1 MKAAQED
8 CAWLR
13 SLVSPDD
20 PGRVAGLRD
29 MADSAPSLFLEWAKA
44 SLRNCNDTAESRQL
58 LSMLTTRGWLP
69 GLIRDVAAEDPGLA
83 GGIVQLGQAM
93 HPGLERELSA
103 QEVATPGDAFARP
116 GMGIPSGC
124 LETIQKLLSLLP
136 AQQSALGLS
145 PRSRARLAQIC
156 GHLFRLQPLW
166 ESLLLDEDAR
176 VRATAIEALWSQPPP
191 PPSRDGWDDRLWA
204 MAQDPSHRVAVN
216 ALVALSLAG
225 DDRAL
230 GGLVR
235 KVEEGEGLVRLAA
248 FWGMGRSGDIRFH
261 VFIRQWRLK
270 FRNDMA
276 SLRGS
281 LAALVRLRQAEML
294 SRASN
299 GRLRVLSSR
308 VAGGQIEIEAVAP
321 GAGPD
326 LRGGHLQPWAGDT
339 PIWDYRA
346 VVESPGPECRVLFLT
361 APGEARHEWEQR
373 WASVRGECGCEASF
387 DPAAGP
393 GGWTHIVL
401 LGDGAAPGA
410 ALAEAGPATRIYRLG
425 GRRASDSAGAFL
437 DLAEALRSVWVLRMS
452 APPPEAGPLTLRL
465 RSPRWVAGPVDAS
478 PSPGP

>member
-44 SLRNCNDTAESRQL
+44 SLRNCNDTAESRQI

-69 GLIRDVAAEDPGLA
+69 GLIREVAEADPGLA

-93 HPGLERELSA
+93 HPGLERELTLTES
-103 QEVATPGDAFARP
+103 ARP
-116 GMGIPSGC
+116 VDSSVRPDTGLPSGC
-124 LETIQKLLSLLP
+124 FDTMQKLLALLP
-136 AQQSALGLS
+136 ARQSAAGLS

-191 PPSRDGWDDRLWA
+191 PPGAGWEDRLWA

-225 DDRAL
+225 DERAL

-235 KVEEGEGLVRLAA
+235 KAEEGEGLVRLAA

-261 VFIRQWRLK
+261 VFIRQWRLN

-308 VAGGQIEIEAVAP
+308 VTGGQIEIEAVAP
-321 GAGPD
+321 GAGPE

-339 PIWDYRA
+339 PIWNYRA
-346 VVESPGPECRVLFLT
+346 AVESPGPGCRVLFIT

-373 WASVRGECGCEASF
+373 WASERGECGCEASF

-393 GGWTHIVL
+393 GDWTHIVL
-401 LGDGAAPGA
+401 LGDEAAHEP
-410 ALAEAGPATRIYRLG
+410 ALAEAGPATRVYRLG
-425 GRRASDSAGAFL
+425 GRRASDSAGAFQ
-437 DLAEALRSVWVLRMS
+437 DLAEALRSVWVLRLPV
-452 APPPEAGPLTLRL
+452 PPLEAGPLTLRL
-465 RSPRWVAGPVDAS
+465 RSPRRVAGPVDAAA
-478 PSPGP
+478 SPGP